1 MVRTQINK
9 TSADKTAIGF
19 DYQYYFFLWKILS
32 LRTGQSIGWE
42 VKDDVHIE
50 TDKQNYFYQ
59 IKHSVQKKNDGGT
72 INLTTS
78 DKDLWKTISNWV
90 KVIVD
95 ENDGRKEIDNQLVF
109 LEKTTF
115 ILASNKS
122 STSRNIFLNGVA
134 EYQDSKKDFST
145 VKSMVQELL
154 KKTEDKNISEY
165 INTLLKVDDKVFE
178 NFLKKLRFE
187 LDENDIFEKCKEA
200 IKADK
205 ILENKIDDVF
215 RSLDS
220 ALRKDNFIAITG
232 GEKVL
237 ITFEEFYKTYRR
249 HYDIARNDK
258 LLIRPFDG
266 LLPNK
271 LEEQIFIKQLLDV
284 EDVQEFDIE
293 NIAEF
298 TRFKFKLQNNLSK
311 WFQDGEITNNEIEA
325 FENEAITQWKNEFR
339 PKYRGNIED
348 SEIDRLALK
357 ILDEIRK
364 RKLSISHQELET
376 DMSNGVF
383 YSLSDRP
390 VIGWRNDW
398 ESKYKN
404 ED

>member
-1 MVRTQINK
+1 MVKTQINK

-72 INLTTS
+72 INLTTY

-95 ENDGRKEIDNQLVF
+95 ENDGRKEIVNQLVF

-134 EYQDSKKDFST
+134 EYQDNEKDFST
-145 VKSMVQELL
+145 IKSMVQELL

-165 INTLLKVDDKVFE
+165 FNTLLKVDDKVFK

-187 LDENDIFEKCKEA
+187 LDENDIFGKCKNA

-205 ILENKIDDVF
+205 IPENKIDDVF
-215 RSLDS
+215 SSLDS
-220 ALRKDNFIAITG
+220 ALRKDKFITITEG
-232 GEKVL
+232 KKVL
-237 ITFEEFYKTYRR
+237 IPFEAFYKKYRK

-258 LLIRPFDG
+258 LLIRPFRG
-266 LLPNK
+266 LLPDK
-271 LEEQIFIKQLLDV
+271 LEEQIFIKQLLDI
-284 EDVQEFDIE
+284 EDVQALDIE
-293 NIAEF
+293 NIAVF
-298 TRFKFKLQNNLSK
+298 TRIKIKLQNNLSK
-311 WFQDGEITNNEIEA
+311 WLQDGEITNIEIEA

-339 PKYRGNIED
+339 PKYRGKIED

-364 RKLSISHQELET
+364 RKLSISQQELET

>member
-1 MVRTQINK
+1 MVNTQINK
-9 TSADKTAIGF
+9 TSAAKTTIGF
-19 DYQYYFFLWKILS
+19 DYQYYFFLWKIIS

-42 VKDDVHIE
+42 VKDDIHIE
-50 TDKQNYFYQ
+50 TDKQDYFYQ
-59 IKHSVQKKNDGGT
+59 IKHSVQKKNGGGT
-72 INLTTS
+72 INLTTF

-95 ENDGRKEIDNQLVF
+95 ENDGRKRIGNQLVF
-109 LEKTTF
+109 LDKTTF

-122 STSRNIFLNGVA
+122 STSRNVLLNGVA
-134 EYQDSKKDFST
+134 GYQGSKKDFST
-145 VKSMVQELL
+145 IKSTVQGLL
-154 KKTEDKNISEY
+154 KKTEDETISKY
-165 INTLLKVDDKVFE
+165 INTLLKVDDKVFKK
-178 NFLKKLRFE
+178 FLRKLRFE
-187 LDENDIFEKCKEA
+187 LDEKDIFEKCKEA

-215 RSLDS
+215 SSLDS
-220 ALRKDNFIAITG
+220 ALRKDNFITITG
-232 GEKVL
+232 GGKVL
-237 ITFEEFYKTYRR
+237 ITFEDFYKKYKK

-266 LLPNK
+266 LLPDK
-271 LEEQIFIKQLLDV
+271 LEKQIFIKQLLDI
-284 EDVQEFDIE
+284 EDVQTFDIE

-339 PKYRGNIED
+339 PKYRGKIED
-348 SEIDRLALK
+348 SKIDRLALK

-364 RKLSISHQELET
+364 RKLSISQQELET

-390 VIGWRNDW
+390 VIGWRKDW

>member
-1 MVRTQINK
+1 MVKTQINK

-95 ENDGRKEIDNQLVF
+95 ENDGREGIDNQLLF
-109 LEKTTF
+109 LDKTTF

-122 STSRNIFLNGVA
+122 STSKNIFLKGVA
-134 EYQDSKKDFST
+134 EYQDKEKNFST
-145 VKSMVQELL
+145 IKSTVQELL
-154 KKTEDKNISEY
+154 KKTEDNIISGY
-165 INTLLKVDDKVFE
+165 ISALLKLDDKVFK
-178 NFLKKLRFE
+178 NLLRKLRFE
-187 LDENDIFEKCKEA
+187 LDENDIFKKCKEA

-215 RSLDS
+215 RALDS
-220 ALRKDNFIAITG
+220 ALRKDNFITITG
-232 GEKVL
+232 GKKVL
-237 ITFEEFYKTYRR
+237 ITFDDFYKKYRKY
-249 HYDIARNDK
+249 YDIARNDK

-266 LLPNK
+266 LLPDK
-271 LEEQIFIKQLLDV
+271 LEEQIFIKQILDIK
-284 EDVQEFDIE
+284 DVQADDIE
-293 NIAEF
+293 SITEF
-298 TRFKFKLQNNLSK
+298 SRFKLKLQNNLSK
-311 WFQDGEITNNEIEA
+311 WLQEGEIANDEIEA
-325 FENEAITQWKNEFR
+325 FENEAKTLWRNEFR
-339 PKYRGNIED
+339 PKYRGKIED
-348 SEIDRLALK
+348 SEIDRLALN

-364 RKLSISHQELET
+364 RKLSISQQELET

-398 ESKYKN
+398 ERKYKN